1 MKPELHEKQV
11 LRIGVVDSGHSAAQ
25 RGQVIAGRRFSL
37 VEEGLAESDLRD
49 DPLGHGSAV
58 IDAIG
63 RRAPSALFCVAQ
75 VFDQRGVTSALQIAS
90 AIDWLVAQDVRLI
103 NLSLGLRQDRSLL
116 RAACAAAVAKG
127 VLLCA
132 SSPAQG
138 EGVYPANYPQVLRV
152 TGDARCAEPEWS
164 WLNSAQADFAA
175 CVHGTYPG
183 QSGAS
188 LGCAALSGHIAAL
201 LALQPEVSNVQI
213 IDWLRQNARY
223 RGPERRFGP

>member
-1 MKPELHEKQV
+1 MKPE

-37 VEEGLAESDLRD
+37 LEDGVAEDDLRD

-58 IDAIG
+58 IEAIG
-63 RRAPSALFCVAQ
+63 RRAPAALFCVAQ
-75 VFDQRGVTSALQIAS
+75 VFDQRGVTSALQIAT
-90 AIDWLVAQDVRLI
+90 AIDWLLTQDVRLI

-116 RAACAAAVAKG
+116 RVACAAAVARG

-138 EGVYPANYPQVLRV
+138 EGVFPASYPQVLRV
-152 TGDARCAEPEWS
+152 TGDARCAEQEWS

-175 CVHGTYPG
+175 CVQGTYPG

-188 LGCAALSGHIAAL
+188 LGCAALSGHIAGF
-201 LALQPEVSNVQI
+201 LAEQPGASNAQVIQ
-213 IDWLRQNARY
+213 WLREHARY

>member
-1 MKPELHEKQV
+1 MKPE
-11 LRIGVVDSGHSAAQ
+11 LRIGVVDSGYSAAQ
-25 RGQVIAGRRFSL
+25 RVQVIAGRRFSL
-37 VEEGLAESDLRD
+37 LEDGLAESELRD

-58 IDAIG
+58 IEAIS
-63 RRAPSALFCVAQ
+63 RRAPAAKICVAQ

-116 RAACAAAVAKG
+116 REACAAAVARG

-138 EGVYPANYPQVLRV
+138 ATVFPASYSQVLRV
-152 TGDARCAEPEWS
+152 TGDARCTDEQWS
-164 WLNSAQADFAA
+164 WLDSAQADFAA
-175 CVHGTYPG
+175 CVRGTYPG

-188 LGCAALSGHIAAL
+188 LGCAALSGHIAGYL
-201 LALQPEVSNVQI
+201 LEHPQASNAKV
-213 IDWLRQNARY
+213 IDWLKQHARY

>member
-1 MKPELHEKQV
+1 MKPE

-25 RGQVIAGRRFSL
+25 RVQVIVGRRFSL
-37 VEEGLAESDLRD
+37 LEDGLAESELRD

-58 IDAIG
+58 IEAIS
-63 RRAPSALFCVAQ
+63 RRAPAAQICVAQ

-116 RAACAAAVAKG
+116 REACAAAVAHG

-138 EGVYPANYPQVLRV
+138 AAVFPASYPQVLRV
-152 TGDARCAEPEWS
+152 TGDARCTDEQWS
-164 WLNSAQADFAA
+164 WLDSAQADFAA
-175 CVHGTYPG
+175 CVRGTYPG

-188 LGCAALSGHIAAL
+188 LGCAALSGHIAGYL
-201 LALQPEVSNVQI
+201 LEHPQASNAEV
-213 IDWLRQNARY
+213 IDWLKRHARY

>member
-1 MKPELHEKQV
+1 MKPE

-25 RGQVIAGRRFSL
+25 RVQVMAGRRFSL
-37 VEEGLAESDLRD
+37 LDDGLAESELRD

-58 IDAIG
+58 IEAIS
-63 RRAPSALFCVAQ
+63 RRAPAAQICVAQ
-75 VFDQRGVTSALQIAS
+75 VFDQRGVTSALQISA

-116 RAACAAAVAKG
+116 RQACTAAVARG

-138 EGVYPANYPQVLRV
+138 AAVFPASYPQVLRV
-152 TGDARCAEPEWS
+152 TGDARCTDEQWS
-164 WLNSAQADFAA
+164 WLDSAQADFAA
-175 CVHGTYPG
+175 CVRGTYPG

-188 LGCAALSGHIAAL
+188 LGCAALSGHIAGYL
-201 LALQPEVSNVQI
+201 LEHLQASNVEV
-213 IDWLRQNARY
+213 IDWLKQHARY

>member
-1 MKPELHEKQV
+1 MKSE
-11 LRIGVVDSGHSAAQ
+11 LRIGVVDSGHSVAQ
-25 RGQVIAGRRFSL
+25 QVQVIAGRRFSL
-37 VEEGLAESDLRD
+37 LEDGLAETALRD

-58 IDAIG
+58 IEAIS
-63 RRAPSALFCVAQ
+63 RRASAAVFCVAQ
-75 VFDQRGVTSALQIAS
+75 VFDQRGVTSALQIAT

-116 RAACAAAVAKG
+116 REACAAAVERG
-127 VLLCA
+127 ILLCA

-138 EGVYPANYPQVLRV
+138 EGVFPANYPQVLRV
-152 TGDARCAEPEWS
+152 TGDARCAEQEWS

-188 LGCAALSGHIAAL
+188 LGCAALSGHIAGFLVA
-201 LALQPEVSNVQI
+201 QPDASNEQV
-213 IDWLRQNARY
+213 IDWLRENARY
-223 RGPERRFGP
+223 RGPERRVGG

>member
-1 MKPELHEKQV
+1 MKPE

-25 RGQVIAGRRFSL
+25 RVQVIAGRRFSL
-37 VEEGLAESDLRD
+37 LEDGLAESELRD

-58 IDAIG
+58 IEAIS
-63 RRAPSALFCVAQ
+63 RRAPAARICVAQ
-75 VFDQRGVTSALQIAS
+75 VFDQRGVTSALQISA
-90 AIDWLVAQDVRLI
+90 AIDWLVTQNVRQI

-116 RAACAAAVAKG
+116 REACAAAVARG

-138 EGVYPANYPQVLRV
+138 AAVFPASYPQVLRV
-152 TGDARCAEPEWS
+152 TGDARCTDEQWS
-164 WLNSAQADFAA
+164 WLDSAQADFAA
-175 CVHGTYPG
+175 CVRGTYPG

-188 LGCAALSGHIAAL
+188 LGCAALSGHIAGYL
-201 LALQPEVSNVQI
+201 LEHPQASNAEV
-213 IDWLRQNARY
+213 IDWLKRHAGY

>member
-1 MKPELHEKQV
+1 MKPEL
-11 LRIGVVDSGHSAAQ
+11 LIGVVDSGHSTAQ
-25 RGQVIAGRRFSL
+25 RQQVVVGRRFSL
-37 VEEGLAESDLRD
+37 LDDGLAEGALCD

-58 IDAIG
+58 LEAIS
-63 RRAPSALFCVAQ
+63 RRAPTARFCVAQ
-75 VFDQRGVTSALQIAS
+75 VFDRRGVTSALQIAT
-90 AIDWLVAQDVRLI
+90 AIDWLVTQDVRLI

-116 RAACAAAVAKG
+116 REACAAAVAQG

-138 EGVYPANYPQVLRV
+138 EGVFPANYPQVLRV
-152 TGDARCAEPEWS
+152 TGDARCAEQEWS

-188 LGCAALSGHIAAL
+188 LGCAALSGHIASFL
-201 LALQPEVSNVQI
+201 VEQPAASNEQVIQ
-213 IDWLRQNARY
+213 WLRENAHY
-223 RGPERRFGP
+223 RGPERRFGA

>member
-1 MKPELHEKQV
+1 MKPE

-25 RGQVIAGRRFSL
+25 RVQVMAGRRFSL
-37 VEEGLAESDLRD
+37 LEDGLAESELCD
-49 DPLGHGSAV
+49 DQLGHGSAV
-58 IDAIG
+58 IEAIS
-63 RRAPSALFCVAQ
+63 RRASAAQMCVAQ
-75 VFDQRGVTSALQIAS
+75 VFDQRGVTSALQISA

-116 RAACAAAVAKG
+116 RQACAAAVARG

-138 EGVYPANYPQVLRV
+138 AAVFPASYPQVLRV
-152 TGDARCAEPEWS
+152 TGDARCTDEQWS
-164 WLNSAQADFAA
+164 WLDSAQADFAA

-188 LGCAALSGHIAAL
+188 LGCAALSGHIAGYL
-201 LALQPEVSNVQI
+201 LEHPQASNAEV
-213 IDWLRQNARY
+213 IDWLKQHARY

>member
-1 MKPELHEKQV
+1 MKPE

-25 RGQVIAGRRFSL
+25 RVQVVAGRRFSL
-37 VEEGLAESDLRD
+37 LEDGLAESELRD

-58 IDAIG
+58 IEAIS
-63 RRAPSALFCVAQ
+63 RRAPAAQICVAQ
-75 VFDQRGVTSALQIAS
+75 VFDQRGVTSALQISA

-103 NLSLGLRQDRSLL
+103 NLSLGLCQDRSLL
-116 RAACAAAVAKG
+116 RQACAAAVARG

-138 EGVYPANYPQVLRV
+138 AAVFPASYPQVLRV
-152 TGDARCAEPEWS
+152 TGDARCTDEQWS
-164 WLNSAQADFAA
+164 SLDSAQADFAA
-175 CVHGTYPG
+175 CVRGTYPG

-188 LGCAALSGHIAAL
+188 LGCAALSGHIAGYL
-201 LALQPEVSNVQI
+201 LEHPQASNAEV
-213 IDWLRQNARY
+213 IDWLKQHARY

>member
-1 MKPELHEKQV
+1 MKPE
-11 LRIGVVDSGHSAAQ
+11 LRIGVVDSGHSPAQ
-25 RGQVIAGRRFSL
+25 QAQVIAGRRFSL
-37 VEEGLAESDLRD
+37 LEDALVEGELRE

-58 IDAIG
+58 IEAIG
-63 RRAPSALFCVAQ
+63 RRALSAVFCVAQ
-75 VFDQRGVTSALQIAS
+75 VFDQRGVTSALQIAT
-90 AIDWLVAQDVRLI
+90 AIDWLVEQDVRLI

-116 RAACAAAVAKG
+116 RQACAAALTRG

-152 TGDARCAEPEWS
+152 TGDARCAEQQWS
-164 WLNSAQADFAA
+164 WLDSAQADFAA

-188 LGCAALSGHIAAL
+188 LGCAALSGHIAGY
-201 LALQPEVSNVQI
+201 LARQPQANNQQVVQWLQ
-213 IDWLRQNARY
+213 DHARY
-223 RGPERRFGP
+223 RGPERRSGA

>member
-1 MKPELHEKQV
+1 MKPE

-25 RGQVIAGRRFSL
+25 RMQVIAGRRFSL
-37 VEEGLAESDLRD
+37 LEDGLAESDLRD

-58 IDAIG
+58 IEAIS
-63 RRAPSALFCVAQ
+63 RRAPGAQICVAQ
-75 VFDQRGVTSALQIAS
+75 VFDQRGVTSALQISA

-116 RAACAAAVAKG
+116 RNTCAAAVARG

-138 EGVYPANYPQVLRV
+138 TAVFPASYPQVLRV
-152 TGDARCAEPEWS
+152 TGDARCTDEQWS
-164 WLNSAQADFAA
+164 WLDSAQADFAA
-175 CVHGTYPG
+175 CVRGTYPG

-188 LGCAALSGHIAAL
+188 LGCAALSGHIASYL
-201 LALQPEVSNVQI
+201 LVHPQASNAEV
-213 IDWLRQNARY
+213 IDWLKHHALY

>member
-1 MKPELHEKQV
+1 MKPE

-25 RGQVIAGRRFSL
+25 RVQVVAGRRFSL
-37 VEEGLAESDLRD
+37 LDEGLAEDELRE

-58 IDAIG
+58 IEAIYQ
-63 RRAPSALFCVAQ
+63 RAPSASICVAQ

-90 AIDWLVAQDVRLI
+90 AIDWLVAQNVRLI

-116 RAACAAAVAKG
+116 RAACGAAVERG

-132 SSPAQG
+132 SAPAQG
-138 EGVYPANYPQVLRV
+138 EGVFPANYPQVLRV
-152 TGDARCAEPEWS
+152 TGDARCAAQEWS

-175 CVHGTYPG
+175 CVQGTYPG

-188 LGCAALSGHIAAL
+188 LGCAALSGHIAGFL
-201 LALQPEVSNVQI
+201 LEQPDASNAQI
-213 IDWLRQNARY
+213 LDWLCEHARY
-223 RGPERRFGP
+223 RGPERRLGP